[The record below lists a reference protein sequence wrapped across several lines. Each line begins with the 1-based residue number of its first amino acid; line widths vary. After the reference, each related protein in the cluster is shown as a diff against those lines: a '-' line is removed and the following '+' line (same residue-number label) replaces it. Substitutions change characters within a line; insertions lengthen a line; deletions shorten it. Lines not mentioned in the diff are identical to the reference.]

1 MPARSHAFARTET
14 ARMSEITEKSN
25 EIKGAGLGWGENS
38 AVVCVFTT
46 PRPKCDK
53 RAPFFYCNRRRLR
66 AMAASP
72 QILLAHPLVS
82 VRE

>member
-14 ARMSEITEKSN
+14 ARVNEITEKSN
-25 EIKGAGLGWGENS
+25 EINGGGVGENS

-46 PRPKCDK
+46 PRPKRDK

-72 QILLAHPLVS
+72 QILLAHPFR
-82 VRE
+82 VRA